1 MDEKAEVMGARKGL
15 TEEQK
20 MRHAVRGMCLVSPLD
35 SVILLI

>member
-20 MRHAVRGMCLVSPLD
+20 MRHAVRGIYIS
-35 SVILLI
+35 I

>member
-20 MRHAVRGMCLVSPLD
+20 MRHAVRGMFSF
-35 SVILLI
+35 SS

>member
-20 MRHAVRGMCLVSPLD
+20 MRHAVRGMFFPPLPQPSP
-35 SVILLI
+35 